1 MEEAFRSVTE
11 EEGGTEV
18 GTFLAKLREAA
29 SSENLRTGSWP
40 IIQDPPSIP
49 FAKPKRSGLLTGWQ

>member
-1 MEEAFRSVTE
+1 MTE

-49 FAKPKRSGLLTGWQ
+49 LAKPKRSGLLTGWQ